1 MIKLIRSLGLHQ
13 PGQTP
18 CGQPISISE
27 AHTIM
32 EIQLRGEVTQFN
44 LTQILNLKKSTVSR
58 LVQQLEKKEW
68 VNRETSPKDQRM
80 KILRLSEKG
89 EKVAQRLDTSRIEK
103 FNSILA
109 NIPENR
115 HKEVIVGLELL
126 IHAITSTNE

>member
-1 MIKLIRSLGLHQ
+1 
-13 PGQTP
+13 
-18 CGQPISISE
+18 
-27 AHTIM
+27 M

-44 LTQILNLKKSTVSR
+44 LTQILNLEKSTVSR

-89 EKVAQRLDTSRIEK
+89 LKVAQRLETSRIEK

-126 IHAITSTNE
+126 IHAITPTNE